1 MAEWVVVQGG
11 GAPKSCMLRLL
22 CFCCCRHVVSSS
34 SSGSPLFFF
43 GIEALVSLLIFFQL
57 FVCISRYSTAV
68 EIINIVVALVVCPRS

>member
-1 MAEWVVVQGG
+1 MRPSRACFVCFAFVAAVTWYLLLL
-11 GAPKSCMLRLL
+11 LR
-22 CFCCCRHVVSSS
+22 V
-34 SSGSPLFFF
+34 PLFFF

>member
-1 MAEWVVVQGG
+1 VGG
-11 GAPKSCMLRLL
+11 GSRGWCAQVVHASFALL
-22 CFCCCRHVVSSS
+22 LLLPSRGIFFFGFPS
-34 SSGSPLFFF
+34 FF